1 MPGSANLYHERYV
14 KMLDRM
20 SKSEREEFLK
30 DEENQR
36 RLEEDSDYD
45 DDDDSDYGNW

>member
-1 MPGSANLYHERYV
+1 MPGSTNLYHERYV
-14 KMLDRM
+14 KMLDSM

-36 RLEEDSDYD
+36 RWEEDSD
-45 DDDDSDYGNW
+45 DDDDSDYGDW